1 MAAPVSGSLH
11 LVALAVMATLLLA
24 PNALAADPSRCEA
37 LSKGTVPSAKVTLAE
52 VVPAGDW
59 KDPQGGTRRS
69 LPAFCRVALDLST
82 GTGSAIRAEVWLPL
96 EGWNGR
102 LLGTGTGSYGGQV
115 DYGQLEETITRGFAG
130 VSDDMGTA
138 PAKGMDGAPLVGQP
152 VKWLDF
158 GHRAAHAAAV
168 VAKQVS
174 AAFYGRP
181 AHHAYFMGCSTGGQ
195 QALSEAQRYPE
206 DYDGVVA
213 GCGAWDRIGVHASVV
228 WMHRV
233 LRAEQDALPTAET
246 ISLLHK
252 ATLAACGPRDGPA
265 AAEYL
270 LDPSRCAFDPGR
282 LECKEAKG
290 PACIPAAQV
299 RALRALHAG
308 PRNPRTGAVI
318 YPGLPRGAES
328 ARYFAFVAGQPTPP
342 WDGLFRW
349 VFGAGWDP
357 ATFDFDRD
365 LATVRSVLGEMLDA
379 ASADL
384 GAFEKRGGKLLLWH
398 GWADPI
404 NSAGNTISYYQ
415 RLVAER
421 GGRDRDP
428 LAAVRRFARLFLV
441 PGVKH
446 CWDGPG
452 PDAFG
457 AALRAPSYDSE
468 HDAIAALVR
477 WVEQG
482 VPPDRIVATKFKD
495 PEAATGIVF
504 QRPLCPWPEVAAP
517 RPGAD
522 ASRADRWACGPA
534 PGASAVPGR

>member
-1 MAAPVSGSLH
+1 MAAPVSGKLQ
-11 LVALAVMATLLLA
+11 LVALAAMAAPFLA
-24 PNALAADPSRCEA
+24 PNALAADLSRCEA
-37 LSKGTVPSAKVTLAE
+37 LSTGTFPSTKVTLAE

-59 KDPQGGTRRS
+59 KDPQGALHRA

-82 GTGSAIRAEVWLPL
+82 GTGSAIRAEVWLPQP
-96 EGWNGR
+96 GWNGR
-102 LLGTGTGSYGGQV
+102 LLGTGTGGYGGQV
-115 DYGQLEETITRGFAG
+115 DYGQLEDTITRGFAG
-130 VSDDMGTA
+130 VSDDMGSA
-138 PAKGMDGAPLVGQP
+138 PAGGMDGAPLVGQP

-168 VAKQVS
+168 AAKQVI

-206 DYDGVVA
+206 DYDGIAA
-213 GCGAWDRIGVHASVV
+213 GCGAWDRIGVHSAVI
-228 WMHRV
+228 WTHRA
-233 LRAEQDALPTAET
+233 LRAEPGALPTAES
-246 ISLLHK
+246 IALLRR
-252 ATLAACGPRDGPA
+252 ATLAACGPRDRPA
-265 AAEYL
+265 DDEYL
-270 LDPSRCAFDPGR
+270 LDPSRCAFDPGA

-290 PACIPAAQV
+290 PDCIPAAQV

-308 PRNPRTGAVI
+308 PRNPRTGEVV
-318 YPGLPRGAES
+318 YPGLPLGAES
-328 ARYFAFVAGQPTPP
+328 ARYLAFVAGQPNPP

-349 VFGAGWDP
+349 VFGPGWDP
-357 ATFDFDRD
+357 ASFDFDRD
-365 LATVRSVLGEMLDA
+365 LATVRGVLGEMLDA
-379 ASADL
+379 NGTDL
-384 GAFEKRGGKLLLWH
+384 GAFERRGGKLLLWH

-404 NSAGNTISYYQ
+404 NSAGNAISYYR

-421 GGRDRDP
+421 RGRDPDP
-428 LAAVRRFARLFLV
+428 LGGVRRFARLFLA

-452 PDAFG
+452 PDGFG
-457 AALRAPSYDSE
+457 AAVRASSYDPE

-482 VPPDRIVATKFKD
+482 VPPDRIVATKFQD
-495 PEAATGIVF
+495 PETATGIAF

-517 RPGAD
+517 RPGDD
-522 ASRADRWACGPA
+522 ATRADGWACGLAAKTGAA
-534 PGASAVPGR
+534 PGW